1 MSQATIPTSLSG
13 SSTAPGFSASSA
25 SSLHPQIK
33 LTLSYLD
40 SSLEDELMRY
50 RKARSGKRVA
60 PSSVR
65 VMQGSQ
71 KLASKADVELTR
83 FVPIDQMPKSPQPGS
98 LNSPSTQTSAPDG
111 PPDGPRVLATEFLD
125 QLAVIP
131 EDGARNQSVT
141 NNDPADHSA
150 SDSHLDDYSAVEISY
165 SLNDLLDNP
174 SIDHLSR
181 EQLSRSIDYGNG
193 EGAEDYLESSEELL
207 RSLAQEEADA
217 DSERSGL
224 ENLMT
229 PFGIG
234 SMLLLLMA
242 SGMFGYLVMNPATFA
257 SIGSAFSNFFKSSP
271 APIAAS
277 VETETPSLTTTGI
290 IPTGSEFMDLSLKN
304 LAVMGTQN
312 NLSGLPSLPGLLPT
326 GKPSDRPVTT
336 VLGGSAVT
344 GKSSAPTKT
353 ASRTANPSAIGA
365 AASGGGLFQGGNS
378 SLGNGGIFKDPAPQ
392 AEDTQPIYTPPT
404 YKQPAYTSPVYVA
417 PRRSAAPRRQEPAYR
432 APVQSAP
439 PQPVRT
445 VPMELPPAPS
455 TPTSIP
461 PVPVESAAPQTP
473 TYRVEAPYTG
483 DRALEKAQQA
493 DPGAYFRNGENGAV
507 VQMGGSYSS
516 REEAEAKAQ
525 SLKKQGFDGV
535 EVVK

>member
-1 MSQATIPTSLSG
+1 MSQATVPTLFSG
-13 SSTAPGFSASSA
+13 SSATPGFSASSV
-25 SSLHPQIK
+25 SSLHPQVK
-33 LTLSYLD
+33 LALSYLD

-71 KLASKADVELTR
+71 RLASKADVELTR
-83 FVPIDQMPKSPQPGS
+83 FVPIDQMPKSPQPS
-98 LNSPSTQTSAPDG
+98 LSSSSDLTSEPDG
-111 PPDGPRVLATEFLD
+111 PKMLATEFLD

-131 EDGARNQSVT
+131 EDGTENRSFT
-141 NNDPADHSA
+141 DDRSA
-150 SDSHLDDYSAVEISY
+150 LAVSY

-174 SIDHLSR
+174 SIEHLSR
-181 EQLSRSIDYGNG
+181 EHLSHEHPSRSIDYGDAQ
-193 EGAEDYLESSEELL
+193 GAEDYLESSAELL

-217 DSERSGL
+217 ESERSGL

-257 SIGSAFSNFFKSSP
+257 SVGSTLGRLFKP
-271 APIAAS
+271 PLPIATSIENAN
-277 VETETPSLTTTGI
+277 PSLMTPGV
-290 IPTGSEFMDLSLKN
+290 IPTGSEFMDLSLNN

-312 NLSGLPSLPGLLPT
+312 NPSGLPSLPGLLPLGKSSNRPTTNVLGGNVMT
-326 GKPSDRPVTT
+326 GKPGTSV
-336 VLGGSAVT
+336 
-344 GKSSAPTKT
+344 KT
-353 ASRTANPSAIGA
+353 ASRTAVPSAIGGA
-365 AASGGGLFQGGNS
+365 AAPGGGLFQGGNS

-392 AEDTQPIYTPPT
+392 AEERQPVYTPPT
-404 YKQPAYTSPVYVA
+404 YTT
-417 PRRSAAPRRQEPAYR
+417 PRRSSAPRRQEPVYR

-439 PQPVRT
+439 QQPLRT
-445 VPMELPPAPS
+445 VPMELPLS

-461 PVPVESAAPQTP
+461 PIPVESAAPTTP

>member
-1 MSQATIPTSLSG
+1 MSQATVPASFSR
-13 SSTAPGFSASSA
+13 SSETPDSSA
-25 SSLHPQIK
+25 TSVSSLHPQVK
-33 LTLSYLD
+33 LALGYLD

-71 KLASKADVELTR
+71 RLASKADVELTR
-83 FVPIDQMPKSPQPGS
+83 FVPIDQMPKSPQPSHSTINPPSALTSEPNDGQK
-98 LNSPSTQTSAPDG
+98 LNGQKLNG
-111 PPDGPRVLATEFLD
+111 QKMLATEFLD
-125 QLAVIP
+125 QLAMIP
-131 EDGARNQSVT
+131 EDGTENGSGIDDR
-141 NNDPADHSA
+141 SA
-150 SDSHLDDYSAVEISY
+150 LDVSY
-165 SLNDLLDNP
+165 SLSDLLDNP
-174 SIDHLSR
+174 SIEQLSREHLSR
-181 EQLSRSIDYGNG
+181 EHLSRSIDHSDIQ
-193 EGAEDYLESSEELL
+193 GAEDYLESSEELL

-217 DSERSGL
+217 DSERNGL

-257 SIGSAFSNFFKSSP
+257 SIGSTLSRLFKSP
-271 APIAAS
+271 LPIATS
-277 VETETPSLTTTGI
+277 IETAETANPSLTTSGV
-290 IPTGSEFMDLSLKN
+290 IPTRSEFMDLSLNN

-312 NLSGLPSLPGLLPT
+312 NPSGLPSLSGLVPGKSSNSSTTRILGGKAMT
-326 GKPSDRPVTT
+326 GKPGESIKT
-336 VLGGSAVT
+336 V
-344 GKSSAPTKT
+344 
-353 ASRTANPSAIGA
+353 SRTAAPSAIGGAAPA
-365 AASGGGLFQGGNS
+365 AAPGGGLFQGGNS
-378 SLGNGGIFKDPAPQ
+378 SLGTGGIFKDPAPQ
-392 AEDTQPIYTPPT
+392 AEETPPVYTPPAYTPPT
-404 YKQPAYTSPVYVA
+404 YTS
-417 PRRSAAPRRQEPAYR
+417 PRRSSAPRSQEPAYR
-432 APVQSAP
+432 APIQS
-439 PQPVRT
+439 PQQPLRT
-445 VPMELPPAPS
+445 VPMELPPS

-461 PVPVESAAPQTP
+461 PVPVESAAPMTP

-493 DPGAYFRNGENGAV
+493 DPSAYFRNGENGAV

-516 REEAEAKAQ
+516 REEAEAKAE

>member
-1 MSQATIPTSLSG
+1 MSQAIVPTSFSR
-13 SSTAPGFSASSA
+13 SFETPDVSTTSV
-25 SSLHPQIK
+25 SSLHPQVK
-33 LTLSYLD
+33 LALSYLD
-40 SSLEDELMRY
+40 ASLEDELMRY

-71 KLASKADVELTR
+71 RLASKADVELTR
-83 FVPIDQMPKSPQPGS
+83 FVPVDRMPQPR
-98 LNSPSTQTSAPDG
+98 PSTLNQPPAPTSEPDDG
-111 PPDGPRVLATEFLD
+111 PKILATEFLD
-125 QLAVIP
+125 QLLLIP
-131 EDGARNQSVT
+131 EDGTEN
-141 NNDPADHSA
+141 HSSTDDRSA
-150 SDSHLDDYSAVEISY
+150 LDVSY
-165 SLNDLLDNP
+165 SLSDLLDNP
-174 SIDHLSR
+174 SIEQPSR
-181 EQLSRSIDYGNG
+181 EQRSGERLSRSDHSDVQ
-193 EGAEDYLESSEELL
+193 GAEDYLESSEELL

-217 DSERSGL
+217 ESERNGL

-257 SIGSAFSNFFKSSP
+257 SIGSTLSRLFKSP
-271 APIAAS
+271 LPIATS
-277 VETETPSLTTTGI
+277 VETAETANPSLTTPGV
-290 IPTGSEFMDLSLKN
+290 IPTRSEFMDLSLNN

-312 NLSGLPSLPGLLPT
+312 NPSGLPSLSGLLPGQSSNSPT
-326 GKPSDRPVTT
+326 TRVMGRSAMTSKPGAPVK
-336 VLGGSAVT
+336 AV
-344 GKSSAPTKT
+344 
-353 ASRTANPSAIGA
+353 SRTTIPSAMGGVASA
-365 AASGGGLFQGGNS
+365 AAPGGGLFQGGNS

-392 AEDTQPIYTPPT
+392 AEETPPAYTP
-404 YKQPAYTSPVYVA
+404 PAYTSPRRSSA
-417 PRRSAAPRRQEPAYR
+417 PRSQEPPYR
-432 APVQSAP
+432 APVQSV
-439 PQPVRT
+439 PQQPMRT

-461 PVPVESAAPQTP
+461 PVPVESAAPMTP

-516 REEAEAKAQ
+516 REEAEAKAE

>member
-1 MSQATIPTSLSG
+1 MSHATVPTSLSG
-13 SSTAPGFSASSA
+13 SSSTPA
-25 SSLHPQIK
+25 LHPQVK

-60 PSSVR
+60 PSSVW

-83 FVPIDQMPKSPQPGS
+83 FVPIDQMPKPPQPIPLS
-98 LNSPSTQTSAPDG
+98 SSTSALTSEPNES
-111 PPDGPRVLATEFLD
+111 RMLATEFLD

-131 EDGARNQSVT
+131 KDGAENQSFT
-141 NNDPADHSA
+141 YDHSA
-150 SDSHLDDYSAVEISY
+150 DHLATDDCLDDHSALEVSY

-174 SIDHLSR
+174 SIDQLSR
-181 EQLSRSIDYGNG
+181 EHLSRSIDYGNG
-193 EGAEDYLESSEELL
+193 QGAEDYLESSEELL

-217 DSERSGL
+217 ESERSGL

-242 SGMFGYLVMNPATFA
+242 SGMFGYLVMNPATFV
-257 SIGSAFSNFFKSSP
+257 SIGSTLSNLFKSPS
-271 APIAAS
+271 PIATS
-277 VETETPSLTTTGI
+277 VETETPSLATTGI

-312 NLSGLPSLPGLLPT
+312 NPSGLPSLLGLLPA
-326 GKPSDRPVTT
+326 GKSSDRPVTT

-344 GKSSAPTKT
+344 GKPGASVKT

-365 AASGGGLFQGGNS
+365 AAPSGGLFQGGNS

-392 AEDTQPIYTPPT
+392 AEETQPIYTPPT
-404 YKQPAYTSPVYVA
+404 YRQPAYTPPVYVA
-417 PRRSAAPRRQEPAYR
+417 PRRSSAPRSQEPTYR
-432 APVQSAP
+432 APVQST
-439 PQPVRT
+439 PQQPLRT

>member
-1 MSQATIPTSLSG
+1 MSQATVPTSFSDLSA
-13 SSTAPGFSASSA
+13 TPGFGASSVA
-25 SSLHPQIK
+25 QLHPQVK
-33 LTLSYLD
+33 LALSYLD

-83 FVPIDQMPKSPQPGS
+83 FVPIDQMPKSPQPTPS
-98 LNSPSTQTSAPDG
+98 NSPSALTSEPDG
-111 PPDGPRVLATEFLD
+111 AKIGVLATEFLD
-125 QLAVIP
+125 QIAVIP
-131 EDGARNQSVT
+131 EDGD
-141 NNDPADHSA
+141 DPRSFTDDHSA
-150 SDSHLDDYSAVEISY
+150 LDVSY

-181 EQLSRSIDYGNG
+181 SFDTRDAQ
-193 EGAEDYLESSEELL
+193 GAEDYLESSEELL

-217 DSERSGL
+217 ESERSGL

-257 SIGSAFSNFFKSSP
+257 SIGSTVSRLFKSSP
-271 APIAAS
+271 PIATSTDPANPS
-277 VETETPSLTTTGI
+277 ANPSLTTSGV
-290 IPTGSEFMDLSLKN
+290 IPTGSEFMDLSLNN

-312 NLSGLPSLPGLLPT
+312 NPSGLPSLPGLLPI
-326 GKPSDRPVTT
+326 GKPNGRPTS
-336 VLGGSAVT
+336 VLGGTAIT
-344 GKSSAPTKT
+344 GKSGASVKT
-353 ASRTANPSAIGA
+353 ASRSASPSAIGGAAPA
-365 AASGGGLFQGGNS
+365 AAPGSLFQGGNS

-392 AEDTQPIYTPPT
+392 AEETPPLYTPPT
-404 YKQPAYTSPVYVA
+404 YTPPVYTPPTYTP
-417 PRRSAAPRRQEPAYR
+417 PRRSSAPRSPEPAYR
-432 APVQSAP
+432 APTQSAP
-439 PQPVRT
+439 QQPMRT
-445 VPMELPPAPS
+445 VPIELPPAPS

-461 PVPVESAAPQTP
+461 PVPAESAAPTTP

>member
-1 MSQATIPTSLSG
+1 MSQVTVPTSSSRTSAILG
-13 SSTAPGFSASSA
+13 FAASSTG
-25 SSLHPQIK
+25 SSLHPQVK
-33 LTLSYLD
+33 VALGYLD

-83 FVPIDQMPKSPQPGS
+83 FVSIDPMPTSPQS
-98 LNSPSTQTSAPDG
+98 RTKSTQAPTNESDG
-111 PPDGPRVLATEFLD
+111 GGHRGLATEFLD

-131 EDGARNQSVT
+131 EDRAHEG
-141 NNDPADHSA
+141 
-150 SDSHLDDYSAVEISY
+150 DYSLADDRFALDVSY

-181 EQLSRSIDYGNG
+181 SIDRDDSH
-193 EGAEDYLESSEELL
+193 EQGAEGYLESSEELL

-217 DSERSGL
+217 ESERSGL
-224 ENLMT
+224 ENLIT

-234 SMLLLLMA
+234 SMLLLLLA
-242 SGMFGYLVMNPATFA
+242 SGMFGYLVMNPTTFA
-257 SIGSAFSNFFKSSP
+257 SIGSTLSRLFQSSP
-271 APIAAS
+271 PIATSIENAAP
-277 VETETPSLTTTGI
+277 TPTGV
-290 IPTGSEFMDLSLKN
+290 IPTGSEFTDLSLN
-304 LAVMGTQN
+304 TLTVMGTQN
-312 NLSGLPSLPGLLPT
+312 NQPGLASLPGVLPL
-326 GKPSDRPVTT
+326 GKSNNRPATH
-336 VLGGSAVT
+336 VLGGSATT
-344 GKSSAPTKT
+344 GKPGTTKT
-353 ASRTANPSAIGA
+353 TSATGPSAIGA
-365 AASGGGLFQGGNS
+365 AAPAAAPNGSLFQGGNS

-392 AEDTQPIYTPPT
+392 ASDDQPVYTPPT
-404 YKQPAYTSPVYVA
+404 YTPPAYTP
-417 PRRSAAPRRQEPAYR
+417 PRRSSAPRRQEPTYR

-439 PQPVRT
+439 QQPMRT
-445 VPMELPPAPS
+445 VPIELPPAPS

-461 PVPVESAAPQTP
+461 QAPMESATPTAP

>member
-1 MSQATIPTSLSG
+1 MSQATVPTSFSG
-13 SSTAPGFSASSA
+13 SSATPGFSASSVA
-25 SSLHPQIK
+25 QLHPQVK
-33 LTLSYLD
+33 LALSYLD

-83 FVPIDQMPKSPQPGS
+83 FVPIDQMPKPSPRAP
-98 LNSPSTQTSAPDG
+98 NSPSAPTSEPDG
-111 PPDGPRVLATEFLD
+111 SKIGVLATEFLD
-125 QLAVIP
+125 QIAVIP
-131 EDGARNQSVT
+131 EDGDDSRSFT
-141 NNDPADHSA
+141 DDHSA
-150 SDSHLDDYSAVEISY
+150 LDISY

-181 EQLSRSIDYGNG
+181 ESLSRSIDTRDAQ
-193 EGAEDYLESSEELL
+193 GAEDYLESSEELL

-217 DSERSGL
+217 ESERSGL

-257 SIGSAFSNFFKSSP
+257 SIGSTMSRLFKSSP
-271 APIAAS
+271 PIATSTDPANPS
-277 VETETPSLTTTGI
+277 ANPSLTTSGV
-290 IPTGSEFMDLSLKN
+290 IPTGSEFMDLSLNN

-312 NLSGLPSLPGLLPT
+312 NPSGLPSLPGLLPIGKPNGRPTSVLGGTAIT
-326 GKPSDRPVTT
+326 GKPGASV
-336 VLGGSAVT
+336 
-344 GKSSAPTKT
+344 KT
-353 ASRTANPSAIGA
+353 ASRSASPSAIGGA
-365 AASGGGLFQGGNS
+365 APAATPGSLFQGGNS

-392 AEDTQPIYTPPT
+392 AEETPPVYTPPVYTPPT
-404 YKQPAYTSPVYVA
+404 YTP
-417 PRRSAAPRRQEPAYR
+417 PRRSSAPRSPEPAYR
-432 APVQSAP
+432 APTQST
-439 PQPVRT
+439 PQQPMRT
-445 VPMELPPAPS
+445 VPMELPPEPS

-461 PVPVESAAPQTP
+461 PVPAESAAPTTP

>member
-1 MSQATIPTSLSG
+1 MSQATVSTSFSGLSA
-13 SSTAPGFSASSA
+13 TPGFSANSVA
-25 SSLHPQIK
+25 LLHPQVK
-33 LTLSYLD
+33 LALSYLD

-71 KLASKADVELTR
+71 RLASKADVELTR
-83 FVPIDQMPKSPQPGS
+83 FVPVDQMPKPTQPTVS
-98 LNSPSTQTSAPDG
+98 TLNSPSALTSDDEPKM
-111 PPDGPRVLATEFLD
+111 LATEFLD
-125 QLAVIP
+125 QLAMIP
-131 EDGARNQSVT
+131 EDGVENRSFT
-141 NNDPADHSA
+141 DDRSA
-150 SDSHLDDYSAVEISY
+150 LDVSY

-174 SIDHLSR
+174 SID
-181 EQLSRSIDYGNG
+181 QLSRDQLSQSIDYG
-193 EGAEDYLESSEELL
+193 EAQGAEDYLESSEELL

-217 DSERSGL
+217 ASERSGL
-224 ENLMT
+224 ENVMT

-242 SGMFGYLVMNPATFA
+242 SGMFGYLVMNPSTFV
-257 SIGSAFSNFFKSSP
+257 SIGSTLSRLFKSP
-271 APIAAS
+271 LPIATS
-277 VETETPSLTTTGI
+277 IETANPSLTTSGV
-290 IPTGSEFMDLSLKN
+290 IPTGSEFMDLSLNN

-312 NLSGLPSLPGLLPT
+312 NPSGLPSLSGLLPL
-326 GKPSDRPVTT
+326 GKSSNSSTPR
-336 VLGGSAVT
+336 VLGGNAMT
-344 GKSSAPTKT
+344 GKSSGASVKT
-353 ASRTANPSAIGA
+353 ASRTAVPSAIGGA
-365 AASGGGLFQGGNS
+365 AAAPNGGLFQGGNS

-392 AEDTQPIYTPPT
+392 AEETPPVYTPPT
-404 YKQPAYTSPVYVA
+404 YTP
-417 PRRSAAPRRQEPAYR
+417 PRRSSAPRSQEPPYR
-432 APVQSAP
+432 APVQSV
-439 PQPVRT
+439 PQQPLRT
-445 VPMELPPAPS
+445 VPMELPPS
-455 TPTSIP
+455 TPTRIP
-461 PVPVESAAPQTP
+461 PVPVESAAPTAP

>member
-1 MSQATIPTSLSG
+1 MSQITVPTSSSGLS
-13 SSTAPGFSASSA
+13 AIPGFSASSTP
-25 SSLHPQIK
+25 SSLHPQVE
-33 LTLSYLD
+33 LALSYID

-50 RKARSGKRVA
+50 RKARSGKRVV

-83 FVPIDQMPKSPQPGS
+83 FVPVDLMPKSPQPS
-98 LNSPSTQTSAPDG
+98 TPKSTQTLTNESDG
-111 PPDGPRVLATEFLD
+111 PKVLATEFLD

-131 EDGARNQSVT
+131 EDGAHDENRLPT
-141 NNDPADHSA
+141 DDRFA
-150 SDSHLDDYSAVEISY
+150 LDVAY

-181 EQLSRSIDYGNG
+181 SIDYGDSHRQ
-193 EGAEDYLESSEELL
+193 GADGYLESSEELL

-217 DSERSGL
+217 ESERSGL

-234 SMLLLLMA
+234 SMLLLLWV

-257 SIGSAFSNFFKSSP
+257 SIGSTLSRLFQSSSP
-271 APIAAS
+271 IATS
-277 VETETPSLTTTGI
+277 VENAAPSPTTTSV
-290 IPTGSEFMDLSLKN
+290 IPTGSEFTDLSLN
-304 LAVMGTQN
+304 TLAVMGTQN
-312 NLSGLPSLPGLLPT
+312 NQSGLPSLPGLLPL
-326 GKPSDRPVTT
+326 GKSSNRPATPI
-336 VLGGSAVT
+336 LGGSATT
-344 GKSSAPTKT
+344 GKPGATKT
-353 ASRTANPSAIGA
+353 ASGTVMGPNPIGNAAPA
-365 AASGGGLFQGGNS
+365 AAPGGGLFQGGNS
-378 SLGNGGIFKDPAPQ
+378 SLGNGGIFRDPAPQ
-392 AEDTQPIYTPPT
+392 AADNQPAYTPPT
-404 YKQPAYTSPVYVA
+404 YTP
-417 PRRSAAPRRQEPAYR
+417 PRRSSAPRRQEPAYR

-439 PQPVRT
+439 QQPMRT
-445 VPMELPPAPS
+445 VPMELSPVPS

-461 PVPVESAAPQTP
+461 QAPVESAAP

-525 SLKKQGFDGV
+525 SLKKQGVDGV